1 MEAMRERILVVE
13 DEKDVREMIRLNLK
27 AAGFDVVEAG
37 NGAEALALAKN
48 DPPKVIILD
57 LMMPEMSGI
66 EVCRALRRNPATSRI
81 PVLMLTAKSTE
92 EDKVVGFEVGADDYV
107 TKPFSPREL
116 VLRVRAVAR
125 RQPDQ
130 GAAKS
135 APLKAGTIQ
144 LDRGSMIATIGA
156 KKLPLTSTEFRL
168 LELLL
173 RRAGSIQSRDALLS
187 EVWGYQA
194 NLDTRTVDTH
204 IRRLRDKMGKAGA
217 LVETVRGSGYRLNN
231 SRA

>member
-57 LMMPEMSGI
+57 LMMPEMSGV

-81 PVLMLTAKSTE
+81 PILMLTAKSTE

-130 GAAKS
+130 GAAKA

-144 LDRGSMIATIGA
+144 LDRGNMIAMIGA
-156 KKLPLTSTEFRL
+156 KKLTLTSTEFRL

-231 SRA
+231 NRA

>member
-66 EVCRALRRNPATSRI
+66 EFCRALRRNPATSRI

-130 GAAKS
+130 GAAKA

>member
-130 GAAKS
+130 GAAKA

-144 LDRGSMIATIGA
+144 LDRGSMIATIGG

>member
-13 DEKDVREMIRLNLK
+13 DEKDVREMIRLHLK

-48 DPPKVIILD
+48 DPPKVILLD

-92 EDKVVGFEVGADDYV
+92 EDRVMGFEVGADDYV

-130 GAAKS
+130 GAAKA
-135 APLKAGTIQ
+135 APLKAGAIQ
-144 LDRGSMIATIGA
+144 LDRGNMIAMIGA

-231 SRA
+231 ARA